1 MINNPD
7 FITKPYNDDFMT
19 YNYKEN
25 RYVLTVDGANA
36 SNFDILQIMGSRDT
50 VNQYLDLLSRTLYSV
65 FLKNNDSKLHDRKLF
80 MLSHSKHFRETIQK
94 IFMDILW
101 YNYRSGG
108 FMTIYQSGINMN
120 EMKAFELS
128 IEQAMG
134 VIGNNMAK
142 ITGINERTL
151 RFRISRKNVFKT
163 LGELKVALVEKG
175 LYTTEE
181 LEKVVSYKE
190 IPQTYDYLIYKDLR
204 SGLILE
210 DFTYWKEQLQLK
222 GTEW

>member
-1 MINNPD
+1 MINNTD

-19 YNYKEN
+19 YDYKEN

-36 SNFDILQIMGSRDT
+36 SNFDILHVMKSREN

-65 FLKNNDSKLHDRKLF
+65 FLKNTDSKLHDKKLWL
-80 MLSHSKHFRETIQK
+80 LSHSKHFRETIQK

-128 IEQAMG
+128 IDQAMG

-151 RFRISRKNVFKT
+151 RIRISRKNVYKT
-163 LGELKVALVEKG
+163 LNELKVALVEKG

-190 IPQTYDYLIYKDLR
+190 IPQTYDYLIWKDLR
-204 SGLILE
+204 NGLVLE
-210 DFTYWKEQLQLK
+210 DFTYWKEQYLLK
-222 GTEW
+222 GSAW